1 MAGFKNGKIMLP
13 IKEFLI
19 VKGQATYELNTIDMT
34 KVTVFYRKY
43 NQEAFLETY
52 SEMPKGD
59 YRINEVG
66 GNKQLEITNL
76 DILDEYYSI
85 QLARVVD
92 LTSSPYSSSGQV
104 DPITL
109 NQHLNEVIAD
119 VTFLFTYLKDVG
131 MVMDSSSG
139 NKIMA
144 ELKPYTTW
152 YMDKDGNMA
161 AMPVDSLFEKF
172 NDLVEELR
180 KEVLKLLEQDLE
192 VAERELLEEVKR
204 QLDEYVETDLK
215 QRLDDYTTQ
224 LEGRLQTM
232 IDQAVADKGL
242 MPEGSDWLEIGLGNW
257 LVVDLFNKNYI
268 HYPPQLNSSDNAG
281 VVKKDIT
288 DGGKSQVIRFYTTT
302 GKMLFIVRVNEVW
315 SEWQELGEQTD
326 VMQFTQPN
334 HEFVFTAV
342 TLDGATR
349 QWVKANKYTSADG
362 IAIKIDND
370 RFDVVTRGVVN
381 IPTSARDDKGEPF
394 VYDEYYFL
402 SQEVDGGF
410 SRTKNEIGTFQYL
423 AHISEIDGKQV
434 AYIDIGDS
442 YDLDYEVVDTETADR
457 VGIGT
462 YKTTLRTADTIEDL
476 KRLNLKE
483 GDVVEVLGY
492 YTKGDGAGGN
502 YIIGD
507 NGNILLD
514 NGLFAEKVDIGNE
527 RYIYNELFKYGDKT
541 VPNFTIRRIPSICT
555 TNNGSILATCDLRG
569 GNGGDLPNKIKVGLR
584 KSINQGIS
592 WTPIKVIMSLGDLE
606 TQGIG
611 DSCLVHN
618 YDSGRTFCFA
628 LHTQDGSILNPDTNI
643 WNFYMT
649 YSDDDGENWSELK
662 DISSILPS
670 GYKIIFNGIG
680 NGVYHNGIVYV
691 PIQVWQNLSNGDS
704 RECHSGVMYSNDNG
718 ESWQVTKLVSYK
730 TSECSCTVYNDK
742 LYLACKDE
750 SFTVGRM
757 LFKMNISNLNSEWTE
772 VIQDTYSAGTEG
784 SLITI
789 KGDDISILV
798 KSCCSGLG
806 TSTPRDDMSI
816 RISKDGQLWE
826 KVYQLKDSNGLGYSS
841 MAYDKDYLYVL
852 YESNYTRGV
861 FFKRFPIDEIKNK
874 TTDLVTYTNKL
885 LNNPKMIG
893 DTIYLEENT
902 EILYLTTANKDWLKK
917 IKNAK
922 IGKRLIIT
930 TNLEEIHFGIQTSDG
945 SEEYQIIDDY
955 LPVNSQFKLFNN
967 DILELI
973 LLPDKKWK
981 IVSFTQRRPR
991 IINASAIKNGEL
1003 NLNGYLGNE
1012 IILKGNGTPFKI
1024 TSIINV
1030 ANRDKIYVRCINSDF
1045 IIETTNYRYL
1055 IPINTS
1061 FNIVSQPVSSSYAL
1075 EVPLN
1080 NIPLKINSNNID
1092 SFLEPNLEQKSLKLF
1107 DNITDMVFDLESSGT
1122 VMSNEF
1128 EFIRITRN
1136 INFIFIRDITGGGL
1150 VKSSSSLA
1158 GFRTITNTEKIDF
1171 SIFSKINLTPISST
1185 YISCYILQYAQPQKI
1200 DTTTI

>member
-92 LTSSPYSSSGQV
+92 LTSSPYSPSGQIDV
-104 DPITL
+104 ITL

-119 VTFLFTYLKDVG
+119 VAFLFTYLKDVG
-131 MVMDSSSG
+131 VVMDSASG
-139 NKIMA
+139 NKILA

-172 NDLVEELR
+172 NNLVKELR

-315 SEWQELGEQTD
+315 SEWQELGGQTD
-326 VMQFTQPN
+326 TMQFTQPN

-423 AHISEIDGKQV
+423 AHISEIDNKQV

-492 YTKGDGAGGN
+492 YTKGDGANHKRKIENSDDGSG
-502 YIIGD
+502 IQ
-507 NGNILLD
+507 LS
-514 NGLFAEKVDIGNE
+514 NGLYANITHNGEVNVSWFGTKSNAILEEYTWKNYDGFDNSELIVKCYEFCLNNKCIMNIYQCGDMAILKPIVFIGQGITINCDKNSRIIKTNNIE
-527 RYIYNELFKYGDKT
+527 TSLGDKT
-541 VPNFTIRRIPSICT
+541 F
-555 TNNGSILATCDLRG
+555 
-569 GNGGDLPNKIKVGLR
+569 NGGTLNFDIDVPLLWIPNEELTSYVYEININGLNIHGINTQEMAIYIPKMARYTINNVTCQWVKRGIAFNDGWLGRIYGLTGNQLQGALIK
-584 KSINQGIS
+584 
-592 WTPIKVIMSLGDLE
+592 T
-606 TQGIG
+606 
-611 DSCLVHN
+611 
-618 YDSGRTFCFA
+618 
-628 LHTQDGSILNPDTNI
+628 
-643 WNFYMT
+643 
-649 YSDDDGENWSELK
+649 
-662 DISSILPS
+662 
-670 GYKIIFNGIG
+670 
-680 NGVYHNGIVYV
+680 YV
-691 PIQVWQNLSNGDS
+691 PTGSS
-704 RECHSGVMYSNDNG
+704 SG
-718 ESWQVTKLVSYK
+718 
-730 TSECSCTVYNDK
+730 C
-742 LYLACKDE
+742 
-750 SFTVGRM
+750 
-757 LFKMNISNLNSEWTE
+757 
-772 VIQDTYSAGTEG
+772 
-784 SLITI
+784 
-789 KGDDISILV
+789 
-798 KSCCSGLG
+798 G
-806 TSTPRDDMSI
+806 TSNIIERCWVNTI
-816 RISKDGQLWE
+816 NGNTKDRGAYEL
-826 KVYQLKDSNGLGYSS
+826 YGLGYSTVIS
-841 MAYDKDYLYVL
+841 CASDHVYNLPHVYFTQL
-852 YESNYTRGV
+852 SN
-861 FFKRFPIDEIKNK
+861 
-874 TTDLVTYTNKL
+874 
-885 LNNPKMIG
+885 
-893 DTIYLEENT
+893 
-902 EILYLTTANKDWLKK
+902 
-917 IKNAK
+917 
-922 IGKRLIIT
+922 IT
-930 TNLEEIHFGIQTSDG
+930 FINCG
-945 SEEYQIIDDY
+945 SEDIKVFAPIG
-955 LPVNSQFKLFNN
+955 N
-967 DILELI
+967 DEG
-973 LLPDKKWK
+973 
-981 IVSFTQRRPR
+981 S
-991 IINASAIKNGEL
+991 
-1003 NLNGYLGNE
+1003 
-1012 IILKGNGTPFKI
+1012 
-1024 TSIINV
+1024 
-1030 ANRDKIYVRCINSDF
+1030 VRYIGGSHK
-1045 IIETTNYRYL
+1045 
-1055 IPINTS
+1055 PINTVDDGKSEYTYLRVYSGDVDIKKVS
-1061 FNIVSQPVSSSYAL
+1061 FGTM
-1075 EVPLN
+1075 
-1080 NIPLKINSNNID
+1080 NID
-1092 SFLEPNLEQKSLKLF
+1092 SSRLYKVYLQGYGVTRVDNCDGMIGKYVIGGTQQYMEIVGNDIYYGDITNNFGKLNKYLKDKNTSTIDGIRIKTNDNRGVDIDNQKGITGAWISPLNHNFQVVHQLNAPNENYNLQFKYNSGGQGDLSYRLRGDYGWGEWKTIQEKTVATTLNTPYYVNKMKQEGGTTLDDFYSYMDNKIIYDKQLEAEQQAKYEAYQLALQSNPNLTYE
-1107 DNITDMVFDLESSGT
+1107 
-1122 VMSNEF
+1122 
-1128 EFIRITRN
+1128 EFIA
-1136 INFIFIRDITGGGL
+1136 
-1150 VKSSSSLA
+1150 SLIPVIEEP
-1158 GFRTITNTEKIDF
+1158 TI
-1171 SIFSKINLTPISST
+1171 
-1185 YISCYILQYAQPQKI
+1185 PQSVQEFMKKYL
-1200 DTTTI
+1200 

>member
-1 MAGFKNGKIMLP
+1 MAVFPSFKLTEKGEELLNISIGEGKTLTFTKFELGDGNTPSDFRKQTGLVNKFYEFP
-13 IKEFLI
+13 I
-19 VKGQATYELNTIDMT
+19 LNTSIQKDQ
-34 KVTVFYRKY
+34 VLRIRGYFDNKY
-43 NQEAFLETY
+43 FSQ
-52 SEMPKGD
+52 D
-59 YRINEVG
+59 
-66 GNKQLEITNL
+66 KQLKEIGVFVKIEGNETQYLYSYTNAGDTGDIIPANSRGFYSRTL
-76 DILDEYYSI
+76 DVANYIGYATNITFNIEQLRDRYAFNTENEMKVASYLKAGDKVELWGNLVLGDKPTDEYII
-85 QLARVVD
+85 QE
-92 LTSSPYSSSGQV
+92 SGDIELSNGLFAKKV
-104 DPITL
+104 SFKY
-109 NQHLNEVIAD
+109 IA
-119 VTFLFTYLKDVG
+119 
-131 MVMDSSSG
+131 
-139 NKIMA
+139 
-144 ELKPYTTW
+144 
-152 YMDKDGNMA
+152 
-161 AMPVDSLFEKF
+161 
-172 NDLVEELR
+172 
-180 KEVLKLLEQDLE
+180 Q
-192 VAERELLEEVKR
+192 
-204 QLDEYVETDLK
+204 
-215 QRLDDYTTQ
+215 
-224 LEGRLQTM
+224 
-232 IDQAVADKGL
+232 
-242 MPEGSDWLEIGLGNW
+242 
-257 LVVDLFNKNYI
+257 
-268 HYPPQLNSSDNAG
+268 
-281 VVKKDIT
+281 
-288 DGGKSQVIRFYTTT
+288 
-302 GKMLFIVRVNEVW
+302 
-315 SEWQELGEQTD
+315 
-326 VMQFTQPN
+326 
-334 HEFVFTAV
+334 
-342 TLDGATR
+342 
-349 QWVKANKYTSADG
+349 
-362 IAIKIDND
+362 
-370 RFDVVTRGVVN
+370 
-381 IPTSARDDKGEPF
+381 
-394 VYDEYYFL
+394 
-402 SQEVDGGF
+402 
-410 SRTKNEIGTFQYL
+410 
-423 AHISEIDGKQV
+423 
-434 AYIDIGDS
+434 
-442 YDLDYEVVDTETADR
+442 
-457 VGIGT
+457 
-462 YKTTLRTADTIEDL
+462 TIEEIQKLAL
-476 KRLNLKE
+476 KV
-483 GDVVEVLGY
+483 GDIVEVLGY
-492 YTKGDGAGGN
+492 YQAGDGAGGN

-514 NGLFAEKVDIGNE
+514 NGLFAEKLDIGNE

-569 GNGGDLPNKIKVGLR
+569 GDGGDLPNKIKVGLK

-680 NGVYHNGIVYV
+680 NGVYHNGVVYV

-730 TSECSCTVYNDK
+730 TSECSCTIYNDE

-789 KGDDISILV
+789 NEDDISILV

-806 TSTPRDDMSI
+806 TSTPRADMSI

-874 TTDLVTYTNKL
+874 STDLVTYTNKL

-902 EILYLTTANKDWLKK
+902 EILYLTTANREWLKK

-945 SEEYQIIDDY
+945 SEEYQIMDDY

-981 IVSFTQRRPR
+981 IVSFAQRQPR
-991 IINASAIKNGEL
+991 IIKSSAIKNGEL

-1030 ANRDKIYVRCINSDF
+1030 ANRGKIYVRCINSDF
-1045 IIETTNYRYL
+1045 IIETEKYRYL

-1061 FNIVSQPVSSSYAL
+1061 FNIVSQPVSTSYTL
-1075 EVPLN
+1075 EVPLIN
-1080 NIPLKINSNNID
+1080 VPLKVNSNNIGT
-1092 SFLEPNLEQKSLKLF
+1092 FLEPNLEQKSLKLF
-1107 DNITDMVFDLESSGT
+1107 DNITDVVFDLESSGT

-1136 INFIFIRDITGGGL
+1136 ANFIFIRDITGGGL

-1171 SIFSKINLTPISST
+1171 SIFKKINLTPISPT
-1185 YISCYILQYAQPQKI
+1185 TISCYILQYAQPQK
-1200 DTTTI
+1200 